1 MSANFDLNAVSG
13 INAAASGL
21 AVISNNLAN
30 SQSFGFKSSRAE
42 FADMFSGTQNSP
54 GNGVMV
60 ESITQ
65 DFSQGT
71 INGTGRDLDMALDG
85 EGFFVMA
92 DKAGKY
98 EAIYTRNGSFKLDKD
113 GFLTDQTGNQV
124 QGYAR
129 NDVLST
135 EQDVVFSTNLGSID
149 LDELNKVPRSTTEM
163 VFNVNLD
170 GQEAYNSA
178 NNTGNLAS
186 DSVGTGTGDPTN
198 NLAAII
204 DPTNAVPAYTGF
216 PDFSTNK
223 TIHDSLGGEHRIT
236 ADFFKRAVV
245 DVVDP
250 NGVPRSNED
259 FDLDGNNDK
268 YTSWFVR
275 YTVSDFDKDTG
286 TYIPSGVD
294 NTTTAQANGGNT
306 GMLFELRF
314 DDNGRLQRVYQ
325 PNDKDPTLITGDSP
339 TIGPN
344 GEPIF
349 DDLAGWTDTGTLKPN
364 MEWLINNPL
373 TGAVDPI
380 SFTAEFN
387 DMTEFSGSYNI
398 RGVSQNG
405 YEIGDLIGLA
415 TGSDGVIEA
424 RYSNG
429 RAIPVAQLAVANFSD
444 KNAMHKLGGQTY
456 AESFNS
462 GTAQLGSPDNNGMG
476 SVVQGSLE
484 YSNVDTTAELVEMI
498 QVQRMYQASAQVL
511 STSQTLTQTILNL

>member
-1 MSANFDLNAVSG
+1 
-13 INAAASGL
+13 
-21 AVISNNLAN
+21 
-30 SQSFGFKSSRAE
+30 
-42 FADMFSGTQNSP
+42 
-54 GNGVMV
+54 
-60 ESITQ
+60 
-65 DFSQGT
+65 
-71 INGTGRDLDMALDG
+71 
-85 EGFFVMA
+85 
-92 DKAGKY
+92 
-98 EAIYTRNGSFKLDKD
+98 
-113 GFLTDQTGNQV
+113 
-124 QGYAR
+124 
-129 NDVLST
+129 
-135 EQDVVFSTNLGSID
+135 
-149 LDELNKVPRSTTEM
+149 M

-178 NNTGNLAS
+178 NNTGNLVT
-186 DSVGTGTGDPTN
+186 DSVGTN
-198 NLAAII
+198 AHLAEII
-204 DPTNAVPAYTGF
+204 DPTNAAPAYTGF

-236 ADFFKRAVV
+236 SDFFKRAVV
-245 DVVDP
+245 DTP
-250 NGVPRSNED
+250 NSNVD
-259 FDLDGNNDK
+259 FDGDGNNDK

-286 TYIPSGVD
+286 TYIQSGVD
-294 NTTTAQANGGNT
+294 NTTTGQANGGNT
-306 GMLFELRF
+306 GTLFELRF
-314 DDNGRLQRVYQ
+314 DDNGRLQRVYE
-325 PNDKDPTLITGDSP
+325 PNSKDPALITGDSP
-339 TIGPN
+339 VLGAN
-344 GEPIF
+344 GEPVF
-349 DDLAGWTDTGTLKPN
+349 DDLAGWTDTGTLKPD
-364 MEWLINNPL
+364 MSWLINNPL

-380 SFTAEFN
+380 NFTAEFN

>member
-42 FADMFSGTQNSP
+42 FADMFSGAQNSP

-129 NDVLST
+129 NDALST

-149 LDELNKVPRSTTEM
+149 LDELNKVPRATTEM
-163 VFNVNLD
+163 VFDINVD

-178 NNTGNLAS
+178 NNTGNLVT
-186 DSVGTGTGDPTN
+186 DSVGTSVHLGEILDPAN
-198 NLAAII
+198 AI
-204 DPTNAVPAYTGF
+204 PAYTGF

-236 ADFFKRAVV
+236 SDFFKRAVV
-245 DVVDP
+245 DTP
-250 NGVPRSNED
+250 NSNVD
-259 FDLDGNNDK
+259 FDGDGNNDK

-275 YTVSDFDKDTG
+275 YTVSDFDKDSG
-286 TYIPSGVD
+286 TYIQSGLD
-294 NTTTAQANGGNT
+294 NTTTGQANGGNT

-314 DDNGRLQRVYQ
+314 DDNGRLQRIYE
-325 PNDKDPTLITGDSP
+325 PNSKDPALIAGDSP
-339 TIGPN
+339 VLGGN

-349 DDLAGWTDTGTLKPN
+349 DDLAGWTDAGTLKPE

-380 SFTAEFN
+380 KFTAEFN

-429 RAIPVAQLAVANFSD
+429 RAVPVAQLAVANFSD

>member
-92 DKAGKY
+92 DKSGKY

-129 NDVLST
+129 NDALST

-149 LDELNKVPRSTTEM
+149 LDELNKVPRATTEM
-163 VFNVNLD
+163 VFNINVD

-178 NNTGNLAS
+178 NNTGNLTT
-186 DSVGTGTGDPTN
+186 DSVGTSAH
-198 NLAAII
+198 LAEII
-204 DPTNAVPAYTGF
+204 DPTNAAPAYTGF

-236 ADFFKRAVV
+236 TDFFKRAVV
-245 DVVDP
+245 DTP
-250 NGVPRSNED
+250 NSNVD
-259 FDLDGNNDK
+259 FDGDGNNDK

-275 YTVSDFDKDTG
+275 YTVSDFDKDSG
-286 TYIPSGVD
+286 TYIQSGVD
-294 NTTTAQANGGNT
+294 NTTTGQANLGNT

-314 DDNGRLQRVYQ
+314 DDKGRLQRVYE
-325 PNDKDPTLITGDSP
+325 PNSKDPALITGDAP
-339 TIGPN
+339 TLVN
-344 GEPIF
+344 G
-349 DDLAGWTDTGTLKPN
+349 
-364 MEWLINNPL
+364 
-373 TGAVDPI
+373 
-380 SFTAEFN
+380 
-387 DMTEFSGSYNI
+387 
-398 RGVSQNG
+398 
-405 YEIGDLIGLA
+405 
-415 TGSDGVIEA
+415 
-424 RYSNG
+424 
-429 RAIPVAQLAVANFSD
+429 
-444 KNAMHKLGGQTY
+444 
-456 AESFNS
+456 
-462 GTAQLGSPDNNGMG
+462 
-476 SVVQGSLE
+476 
-484 YSNVDTTAELVEMI
+484 
-498 QVQRMYQASAQVL
+498 
-511 STSQTLTQTILNL
+511 

>member
-30 SQSFGFKSSRAE
+30 AESFGFKSSRAE
-42 FADMFSGTQNSP
+42 FADMFSGSQNSP
-54 GNGVMV
+54 GNGVLV

-65 DFSQGT
+65 NFSQGT

-85 EGFFVMA
+85 EGFFVLGDA
-92 DKAGKY
+92 SGKY
-98 EAIYTRNGSFKLDKD
+98 EAIYTRNGSFKLDKN
-113 GFLTDQTGNQV
+113 GFLTDQTGNPV

-129 NDVLST
+129 NDALST
-135 EQDVVFSTNLGSID
+135 EQDAVFSTTLGAID
-149 LDELNKVPRSTTEM
+149 LDEINKVPRATSEM
-163 VFNVNLD
+163 VFDINLD

-178 NNTGNLAS
+178 NNTGVLTT
-186 DSVGTGTGDPTN
+186 DSVGTAAH
-198 NLAAII
+198 LAEII
-204 DPTNAVPAYTGF
+204 DPVNSPTAYSGF

-236 ADFFKRAVV
+236 ADYFKRAVV
-245 DVVDP
+245 DTGNSNVDF
-250 NGVPRSNED
+250 NG
-259 FDLDGNNDK
+259 DGNNDK

-275 YTVSDFDKDTG
+275 YTVSDLDKETG
-286 TYIPSGVD
+286 NYIPSGVD

-306 GMLFELRF
+306 ALVFELRF
-314 DDNGRLQRVYQ
+314 DDKGVLQRVYE
-325 PNDKDPTLITGDSP
+325 PNSKDPALITGDSP
-339 TIGPN
+339 TIGLN

-349 DDLAGWTDTGTLKPN
+349 DDLAGWTDTGTLKPD
-364 MEWLINNPL
+364 MQWLINNPL

-380 SFTAEFN
+380 SMTAELS
-387 DMTEFSGSYNI
+387 DMTEYSGSYNI

-405 YEIGDLIGLA
+405 YEIGDLIGLS
-415 TGSDGVIEA
+415 TGRDGVIEA

-429 RAIPVAQLAVANFSD
+429 RAIPVAQLAVANFAD

-476 SVVQGSLE
+476 SIVQGSLE
-484 YSNVDTTAELVEMI
+484 YSNVDTTAELVNMI
-498 QVQRMYQASAQVL
+498 QTQRTYQASAQVL

>member
-1 MSANFDLNAVSG
+1 MAASFDLNALSG
-13 INAAASGL
+13 INASSSGL
-21 AVISNNLAN
+21 SVISNNLAN
-30 SQSFGFKSSRAE
+30 AQSFGFKSSRAE
-42 FADMFSGTQNSP
+42 FADMFSGSQNSP
-54 GNGVMV
+54 GNGVRV
-60 ESITQ
+60 EAITQ
-65 DFSQGT
+65 DFTQGT

-85 EGFFVMA
+85 EGFFVLG
-92 DKAGKY
+92 DKSGKY

-113 GFLTDQTGNQV
+113 GFLTDQTGNPV

-135 EQDVVFSTNLGSID
+135 EADAVFSTTLGPID
-149 LDELNKVPRSTTEM
+149 LDEVNKVPRATTEM
-163 VFNVNLD
+163 VFNINVD

-178 NNTGNLAS
+178 NNTSVLTT
-186 DSVGTGTGDPTN
+186 DSVGTAAH
-198 NLAAII
+198 LAEII
-204 DPTNAVPAYTGF
+204 DPVNAAAAGNAYTGF

-236 ADFFKRAVV
+236 TDFFKRAVV
-245 DVVDP
+245 DAP
-250 NGVPRSNED
+250 NSNVD
-259 FDLDGNNDK
+259 FDGDAVNDK

-275 YTVSDFDKDTG
+275 YTVSDLDKETG

-306 GMLFELRF
+306 AMIFELRF
-314 DDNGRLQRVYQ
+314 DDNGRLQRVYE
-325 PNDKDPTLITGDSP
+325 PNSKDPTLITGDSP
-339 TIGPN
+339 TIGIN

-349 DDLAGWTDTGTLKPN
+349 DDLTGWTDTGTLKPE
-364 MEWLINNPL
+364 MQWLINNPL

-380 SFTAEFN
+380 TMTAELN

-405 YEIGDLIGLA
+405 YEVGDLIGLS
-415 TGSDGVIEA
+415 TGQDGIIEA

-429 RAIPVAQLAVANFSD
+429 RAIPVAQLAVANFAD

-476 SVVQGSLE
+476 TVVQGSLE
-484 YSNVDTTAELVEMI
+484 YSNVDTTAELVHMI
-498 QVQRMYQASAQVL
+498 QTQRTYQASAQVL

>member
-13 INAAASGL
+13 INAAANGL

-30 SQSFGFKSSRAE
+30 AESFGFKSSRAE
-42 FADMFSGTQNSP
+42 FADMFSGSQNSP
-54 GNGVMV
+54 GNGVRV

-65 DFSQGT
+65 DFTQGT

-85 EGFFVMA
+85 EGFFVLG
-92 DKAGKY
+92 DTSGKY
-98 EAIYTRNGSFKLDKD
+98 EAIYTRNGSFKLDKN
-113 GFLTDQTGNQV
+113 GFLTDQTGNPV

-129 NDVLST
+129 NDALST
-135 EQDVVFSTNLGSID
+135 ELDAVFSTTLGPID
-149 LDELNKVPRSTTEM
+149 LDEVNKVPRATTEM
-163 VFNVNLD
+163 VFDINLD

-178 NNTGNLAS
+178 NNTGSLIT
-186 DSVGTGTGDPTN
+186 DSVGTSAHLGE
-198 NLAAII
+198 II
-204 DPTNAVPAYTGF
+204 DPVNAVPAYTGF

-236 ADFFKRAVV
+236 ADYFKRAVV
-245 DVVDP
+245 DAP
-250 NGVPRSNED
+250 NSNVD
-259 FDLDGNNDK
+259 FDGDAANDK

-275 YTVSDFDKDTG
+275 YSVSDFDPNTG
-286 TYIPSGVD
+286 TYIQSGVD

-306 GMLFELRF
+306 SMLFELRF
-314 DDNGRLQRVYQ
+314 DDKGVLQRVYE
-325 PNDKDPTLITGDSP
+325 PNSKDPALITGDSP
-339 TIGPN
+339 TIGAN

-349 DDLAGWTDTGTLKPN
+349 DDLLGWTDTGTLKPD

-380 SFTAEFN
+380 SMTAELN
-387 DMTEFSGSYNI
+387 DMTEYSGSYNI

-405 YEIGDLIGLA
+405 YEIGDLIGLS
-415 TGSDGVIEA
+415 TGQDGVIEA

-429 RAIPVAQLAVANFSD
+429 RAIPVAQLAIANFAD

-462 GTAQLGSPDNNGMG
+462 GTAQLGSPDNNGLG
-476 SVVQGSLE
+476 SIVQGSLE
-484 YSNVDTTAELVEMI
+484 YSNVDTTAELVNMI
-498 QVQRMYQASAQVL
+498 QTQRTYQASAQVL

>member
-1 MSANFDLNAVSG
+1 MAASFDLNALSG

-21 AVISNNLAN
+21 SVISNNLAN
-30 SQSFGFKSSRAE
+30 AQSFGFKSSRAE
-42 FADMFSGTQNSP
+42 FADMFSGSQNSP
-54 GNGVMV
+54 GNGVRV

-65 DFSQGT
+65 DFTQGT

-98 EAIYTRNGSFKLDKD
+98 EAIYTRNGSFKLDKE

-129 NDVLST
+129 NDALST
-135 EQDVVFSTNLGSID
+135 EQDAVFSTTLASID
-149 LDELNKVPRSTTEM
+149 LDEINKVPRATTEM
-163 VFNVNLD
+163 VFDINVD

-178 NNTGNLAS
+178 NNTGVLTS
-186 DSVGTGTGDPTN
+186 DSVGTGTGDLTN

-204 DPTNAVPAYTGF
+204 DPANTTTPYTGF

-236 ADFFKRAVV
+236 ADFYKRAVV

-250 NGVPRSNED
+250 NGVSRSDED
-259 FDLDGNNDK
+259 FDGDGNNDK

-275 YTVSDFDKDTG
+275 YTVSDLDQDTG
-286 TYIPSGVD
+286 AYIQSGVD
-294 NTTTAQANGGNT
+294 NTTTGQTNGGNT

-314 DDNGRLQRVYQ
+314 DDNGKLQRVYQ
-325 PNDKDPTLITGDSP
+325 PNDKDPLAITGDAP

-349 DDLAGWTDTGTLKPN
+349 DDLAGWADTGTLKPP

-380 SFTAEFN
+380 SFSANFS
-387 DMTEFSGSYNI
+387 DMTEYSGSYNI

-415 TGSDGVIEA
+415 TGADGVIEA

-429 RAIPVAQLAVANFSD
+429 RAIPVAQLAVANFAD
-444 KNAMHKLGGQTY
+444 KNAMQKLGGQTY

-462 GTAQLGSPDNNGMG
+462 GTAQLGSPDANGMG
-476 SVVQGSLE
+476 AIVQGSLE
-484 YSNVDTTAELVEMI
+484 YSNVDTTAELVNMI
-498 QVQRMYQASAQVL
+498 QTQRTYQASAQVL